1 MDFVASRAYERKY
14 GWRHRVKEFL
24 GRFGVTVFD
33 PWFKPDIRGFPG
45 YGYEGEA
52 TTTKRDSWSF
62 AIGAAGA
69 RARAACAESFWPS
82 LHIDLR
88 MVDTSDFV
96 VAYCPT
102 NIYSVGTV
110 HEVIVCRQQ
119 RKPVLFV
126 SPYVEFEA
134 LEALRSRLA
143 RDREG
148 LRLLERLEAEVPIK
162 PNPRA
167 VPSLWYVPL
176 IGGEH
181 FFDGFGFARYRSLF
195 KHWKRIRLDDEE
207 ERHPPKRPLLPFLEA
222 LNKSLP
228 KKWDRTRRRLV
239 QNDDWLLFDLRAQ
252 KSRGQGG

>member
-1 MDFVASRAYERKY
+1 
-14 GWRHRVKEFL
+14 
-24 GRFGVTVFD
+24 
-33 PWFKPDIRGFPG
+33 
-45 YGYEGEA
+45 
-52 TTTKRDSWSF
+52 
-62 AIGAAGA
+62 
-69 RARAACAESFWPS
+69 
-82 LHIDLR
+82 
-88 MVDTSDFV
+88 
-96 VAYCPT
+96 
-102 NIYSVGTV
+102 
-110 HEVIVCRQQ
+110 
-119 RKPVLFV
+119 VLFV

-195 KHWKRIRLDDEE
+195 KHWKRIRLDEE
-207 ERHPPKRPLLPFLEA
+207 EQRRPPKRPLLPFLEA